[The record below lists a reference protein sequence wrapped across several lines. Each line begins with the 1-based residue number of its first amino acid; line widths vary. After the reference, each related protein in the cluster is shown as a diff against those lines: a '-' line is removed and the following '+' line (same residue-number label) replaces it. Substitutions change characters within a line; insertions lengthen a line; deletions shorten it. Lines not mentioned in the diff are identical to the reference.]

1 MNREYFQTSAW
12 YKAIHLKERIASLS
26 ALANPVVANQI
37 QTRQVNAEL
46 AQSRLERW
54 RNQDPFPKDS
64 YFAERLAMN
73 AIDEAEFLSLLG
85 ESIAAVQTRF
95 PETPAWLKQIAEAF
109 STPFKPLQLP
119 EATQDVETS
128 SFLYLI
134 EPLVC
139 QGLNR
144 LSTGIE
150 SLSLQYS
157 ELPFEPK
164 TVTEMLLTHLTI
176 QLRHILNR
184 TLVLEI
190 NVARLQGLLTGDTPQ
205 ERFRSFVERLR
216 QPEVALAILQ
226 EYPVLARQTTICIN
240 HWLTFSLEFLQH
252 LCADWLEIQAEFSPD
267 RELGL
272 LMELQGGAGD
282 SHRRGR
288 SVLVAKFSSGLQ
300 LVYKPRSLAVDVH
313 FQELLT
319 WLNARGDHPSFRI
332 LKLLNRGDYGWMEF
346 IKAESCQTP
355 AEIQRFYQR
364 QGGYLALLYA
374 LQATDFHSEN
384 LIAAGEHPILVDL
397 EALFHPKAGKI
408 KNSQADLVVGDKM
421 AYSVLGIGL
430 LPRRVWGNDQAE
442 GIDLSGL
449 GSKPGQL
456 TPHQLPYW
464 EDRGTDEMRLARKR
478 MEMLPDRNLPT
489 LNGANV
495 NLLDYTEEILNGFT
509 NIYQLL
515 LKHRED
521 LLSEQG
527 PIAAFAEDEIR
538 VILGLT
544 RIYSF
549 LLDESYHPDRLRDAL
564 DRDRHFDQLWLQ
576 IQHRPFLKQVVSAEH
591 EDLLRGDV
599 PLFVTRPNSRHIW
612 NSDGQCITDFLEKP
626 SINMVYRRLE
636 QLNNL
641 DMAQQQ
647 WFIRAS
653 LATVHLGLSDTASPT
668 YPIAEPQTIA
678 TPDRLIAAAREVGD
692 RLDFLAVRGE
702 TDASWIGLTF
712 LGERHWSLVSL
723 GFDLYD
729 GLPGIALFLAYL
741 GQITAAERYTNL
753 ARATLVT
760 IRSQIEESK
769 SDFKRIGAFGGWGG
783 VIYTFTHLA
792 MLWNQPELITEAEK
806 IVEYLPDLIEQDTQ
820 LDIISGAAGCINS
833 LLTLYQCKPADTT
846 LNAAIQCGDLLI
858 SRAETM
864 PHGVGWGW
872 KDQMFEE
879 KPLTGF
885 SHGAAGIAAS
895 LLELAAVTGEQ
906 RFATTALAALEY
918 ERSHFLP
925 EAGNWLDLRNFT
937 NTVLADRAE
946 QDNCLNAW
954 CHGAPGIG
962 LARLR
967 SLPYLDNAEIRSE
980 ISTALKTTLA
990 KGFGKNHSL
999 CHGDLGNL
1007 ELLLQASLTLND
1019 PDWEMQVKRLAGMI
1033 LDSIDRD
1040 GWLCGVPSG
1049 IETPGLMTGLA
1060 GIGYGLLR
1068 LAAPEQVPSVLVL
1081 APPTSAE
1088 MSHKPIHL
1096 VPLQSGD
1103 HRQLQEGSPAT
1114 SSITDILHQFQ

>member
-1 MNREYFQTSAW
+1 MTSLLSFTCARFKTFSPTLQRLKTVNREYFQASAW
-12 YKAIHLKERIASLS
+12 YKATYLKERVASLS
-26 ALANPVVANQI
+26 ALTNLVVANQVPN
-37 QTRQVNAEL
+37 RQINAEL
-46 AQSRLERW
+46 AQGRLERW

-64 YFAERLAMN
+64 YFADRLAID

-85 ESIAAVQTRF
+85 ESIEAVQARF
-95 PETPAWLKQIAEAF
+95 PEAPTWLEQIAEAF
-109 STPFKPLQLP
+109 STDFEPLQLP
-119 EATQDVETS
+119 EAAKEVETS

-134 EPLVC
+134 EPLIC

-144 LSTGIE
+144 LSEEIE
-150 SLSLQYS
+150 SLSQQYS
-157 ELPFEPK
+157 ELPFEQRP
-164 TVTEMLLTHLTI
+164 VTEMLLTHLAI

-184 TLVLEI
+184 TLVLEM

-205 ERFRSFVERLR
+205 ERFESFGERLR

-240 HWLTFSLEFLQH
+240 HWLAFSLEFLQH
-252 LCADWLEIQAEFSPD
+252 LCADWQEIQAQFSPD
-267 RELGL
+267 NALGF
-272 LMELQGGAGD
+272 LMELEGGAGD

-300 LVYKPRSLAVDVH
+300 LVYKPRSIAVDVH

-319 WLNARGDHPSFRI
+319 WLNARGDHPPFRI
-332 LKLLNRGDYGWMEF
+332 LNLLDRGDYGWVEF
-346 IKAESCQTP
+346 VKAESCQTP
-355 AEIQRFYQR
+355 AEIQQFYQR

-408 KNSQADLVVGDKM
+408 ENSQADLVVSDKM

-430 LPRRVWGNDQAE
+430 LPQRVWGNAEAE

-464 EDRGTDEMRLARKR
+464 EDEGTDEMRLAHKR

-489 LNGANV
+489 LNGAAV

-509 NIYQLL
+509 TIYQLL
-515 LKHRED
+515 LKYRED
-521 LLSEQG
+521 LLSAQG

-538 VILGLT
+538 LILGPT

-549 LLDESYHPDRLRDAL
+549 LLAESFHPDRLRDAL

-576 IQHRPFLKQVVSAEH
+576 MKHRPFLKRVVNAER
-591 EDLLRGDV
+591 EDLLRGDI
-599 PLFVTRPNSRHIW
+599 PLFVARPNSRHIW
-612 NSDGQCITDFLEKP
+612 NSDGQCVTDFLEET
-626 SINMVYRRLE
+626 SINMVYHRLE
-636 QLNNL
+636 QLNDL
-641 DMAQQQ
+641 DMAQQR
-647 WFIRAS
+647 WFIQAS
-653 LATVHLGLSDTASPT
+653 LATVHLGLSNVAFPNYSVT
-668 YPIAEPQTIA
+668 EPEIIA
-678 TPDRLIAAAREVGD
+678 TPERLLAAARAIGD

-741 GQITAAERYTNL
+741 GQVTAAERYTNL
-753 ARATLVT
+753 ARAALVT

-769 SDFKRIGAFGGWGG
+769 PDFKRIGAFGGWGG

-792 MLWNQPELITEAEK
+792 ILWNQPELITEAEK
-806 IVEYLPDLIEQDTQ
+806 IVEYLPELIEQDTQ
-820 LDIISGAAGCINS
+820 FDILSGAAGCINS
-833 LLTLYQCKPADTT
+833 LLTLYQCKPADAT
-846 LNAAIQCGDLLI
+846 LAAAIQCGDRLI
-858 SRAETM
+858 TSAEVM
-864 PHGVGWGW
+864 PHGVGWTW

-906 RFATTALAALEY
+906 RFTATALAAIEY

-925 EAGNWLDLRNFT
+925 EAGNWLDLRNFA
-937 NTVLADRAE
+937 NTVLADAAE
-946 QDNCLNAW
+946 QNTCVNAW

-967 SLPYLDNAEIRSE
+967 SLPYLDNAEVRAE
-980 ISTALKTTLA
+980 INTALKTTLA
-990 KGFGKNHSL
+990 EGFGKNHSL

-1019 PDWEMQVKRLAGMI
+1019 PDWEIQMKRLAGMI
-1033 LDSIDRD
+1033 LDSIDRY

-1068 LAAPEQVPSVLVL
+1068 LAEPELVPSVLAL
-1081 APPTSAE
+1081 APP
-1088 MSHKPIHL
+1088 K
-1096 VPLQSGD
+1096 
-1103 HRQLQEGSPAT
+1103 
-1114 SSITDILHQFQ
+1114 SISVSLAIF